1 VVAAFQLHRHLNS
14 RLLNL
19 ALIVEVEHGF
29 IIAADRLG
37 SPFHDLADKPDHD
50 RQGVVGQLRPRQIE
64 AMAKIAGTSSAP
76 SGTAK
81 PVDPHAATATAEPR
95 PRP

>member
-14 RLLNL
+14 RLLSL

-37 SPFHDLADKPDHD
+37 SPFHDLADNLDHD
-50 RQGVVGQLRPRQIE
+50 RQGVGQLRPRQIE